1 MKIYQVGGSVRDH
14 ILGTQVH
21 DRDWVV
27 VGATTDDMLGAGYQ
41 KVGQDFA
48 VFLHPDNHQEYAL
61 ARRDN
66 VGAKGDQPITL
77 IDDLNSRDLTINA
90 MAMDKNGHIIDPLG
104 GQKDLADKIIRHVG
118 PSFDRDPVRVLR
130 AARFAARF
138 PDFHVA
144 DETLKLM
151 EHMGQNGQLDNLQPE
166 RVWMEL
172 VKALSANAPS
182 RFFTALRKANVLG
195 VLFPEIDE
203 LYGVPQVAEHHP
215 EIDTG
220 VHTMMVLDQA
230 TKLTP
235 DPVIRFQALVHD
247 LGKAL
252 TPKSKWPS
260 HPGHEDL
267 GTDVVKNLVRR
278 LRGPKHYELRGVMA
292 ARWHGHVHKAKI
304 LRAGTILKLLEA
316 TGAFKHTDH
325 LNGLLLA
332 SEADARGRLGFADRD
347 YTAPDYIRQAFVAAN
362 QITAQGLL
370 DEGYKTGPTL
380 AVQLSQR
387 RIKAIKG
394 FIKNY
399 TC

>member
-166 RVWMEL
+166 RVWMEF
-172 VKALSANAPS
+172 VKALSADAPS
-182 RFFTALRKANVLG
+182 RFFGVLRKAQVLG
-195 VLFPEIDE
+195 VLFPEIDA

-235 DPVIRFQALVHD
+235 NPIIRFQALVHD

-267 GTDVVKNLVRR
+267 GVGVVKNLVRR
-278 LRGPKHYELRGVMA
+278 LRGPKHYELRGTIT

-304 LRAGTILKLLEA
+304 LRPGTILKLLEA
-316 TGAFKHTDH
+316 TGAFKQTDH
-325 LNGLLLA
+325 LESLLLA
-332 SEADARGRLGFADRD
+332 SEADARGRLGFEDRD
-347 YTAPDYIRQAFVAAN
+347 YAVPHYIRQAFMAAN

-370 DEGYKTGPTL
+370 DEGCQPGPGL

-387 RIKAIKG
+387 RIKAIKS
-394 FIKNY
+394 FIKSL
-399 TC
+399 T